1 MSWPSSSSFFGRDT
15 ALVYENS
22 SATGQNTQINP
33 SNNDFEIGVL
43 HASTVEPERLA
54 LLPRQVSYP
63 SGRIAVNQGANDSRD
78 DVSTSAEREFLNN
91 QSLYDGVSHFERTER
106 SGAQD
111 ELPQKHVDVLLDG
124 VYLIT
129 ASRDSFI
136 GVSLSPPAYLTSST
150 RSCRSVQLDGPPSQQ
165 DSWSSGLKPPS
176 RKHNSSLRFHGSS
189 ILNHDARL
197 LSQPSNLERQAYK
210 PAQKMRLGGLKALT
224 ATRPSTAH
232 SPKAAGRVTK
242 SPSKTSVRTYSSLRG
257 SEDKSPTHDFAV
269 TIVERESSGE
279 STDYGEPT
287 NDKGAF
293 IPSSKHSIAARAANV
308 IRDWKIESNSE
319 EQQRLNWEAYA
330 KYELE
335 TGPACHRAA
344 WRKDLLLR
352 DCQREI
358 QNQLRS
364 K

>member
-1 MSWPSSSSFFGRDT
+1 MSWPSSSSSFGRNT
-15 ALVYENS
+15 AFTYENS
-22 SATGQNTQINP
+22 LGTDQNAQISP
-33 SNNDFEIGVL
+33 SNNDLRIGDL
-43 HASTVEPERLA
+43 HASTVEPERLV

-63 SGRIAVNQGANDSRD
+63 SGHIAVNHGANDSRD
-78 DVSTSAEREFLNN
+78 DFSSSAERELLNN
-91 QSLYDGVSHFERTER
+91 QNLYDRVSHFDRAER
-106 SGAQD
+106 SGAQE
-111 ELPQKHVDVLLDG
+111 ELPQKHVDVFSDG

-136 GVSLSPPAYLTSST
+136 GVSLSRSACLTTSTSS
-150 RSCRSVQLDGPPSQQ
+150 RRSVQLDGPPSQP
-165 DSWSSGLKPPS
+165 DSSSSGLRSPFRAS
-176 RKHNSSLRFHGSS
+176 NSSSRFHGSR
-189 ILNHDARL
+189 ILNHEARL
-197 LSQPSNLERQAYK
+197 PSQPSKLERQAYK
-210 PAQKMRLGGLKALT
+210 QAQEMPLGGLKALT
-224 ATRPSTAH
+224 ATRPGTAH

-242 SPSKTSVRTYSSLRG
+242 GPSKTSVRTYSSLRG

-287 NDKGAF
+287 NEKGAF
-293 IPSSKHSIAARAANV
+293 IPSSKHSIAAKAANV

-319 EQQRLNWEAYA
+319 EQQRLKWEAYA

-335 TGPACHRAA
+335 NGPACHRAA

-352 DCQREI
+352 NCQREI

>member
-1 MSWPSSSSFFGRDT
+1 MSSFVRDT
-15 ALVYENS
+15 PVTYENS
-22 SATGQNTQINP
+22 PGTGQNAQINL
-33 SNNDFEIGVL
+33 SKNDFGVRNL
-43 HASTVEPERLA
+43 HASTIEPELFA

-63 SGRIAVNQGANDSRD
+63 SGRIIAVDHGTNDSRD
-78 DVSTSAEREFLNN
+78 DVSSSAERELSNN
-91 QSLYDGVSHFERTER
+91 QSLYDGVSHFESTER
-106 SGAQD
+106 SGAQG
-111 ELPQKHVDVLLDG
+111 ELPQKHVDVLSDG
-124 VYLIT
+124 VYLLM

-136 GVSLSPPAYLTSST
+136 GVSLSPSACLTTSA
-150 RSCRSVQLDGPPSQQ
+150 RSRRSVQLDGSPSQP
-165 DSWSSGLKPPS
+165 DSSSSGLRSPS
-176 RKHNSSLRFHGSS
+176 RKYNSTLRSHGSS

-210 PAQKMRLGGLKALT
+210 HAQGMPLGGLKALT
-224 ATRPSTAH
+224 AKRPGTAH

-242 SPSKTSVRTYSSLRG
+242 GPSKTSVRTYSSLRG

-319 EQQRLNWEAYA
+319 EQQRLDWEVYA